1 MRKLGECEDAV
12 SPVIGVTMMVGL
24 TVIMVSVVAV
34 SVFAFTLPESLPPH
48 AKIVVVEARGDI
60 GYTALNKSFIAL
72 KHKGGDVL
80 NENNTKI
87 IITGKGYA
95 YATGE
100 DPHLSSAQD
109 MRSTYKNLAGKN
121 YISGFDNE
129 IVEGT
134 SWDAG
139 ETITLYGSDGRDL
152 DLYGWHNNVDSKWK
166 LDDGYIVS
174 VTIIDT
180 TTNQVIAV
188 SQAIIKHP

>member
-1 MRKLGECEDAV
+1 MEKLKGSEEAV
-12 SPVIGVTMMVGL
+12 SAVIGVVLMVGL
-24 TVIMVSVVAV
+24 TAVMISAVAV
-34 SVFAFTLPESLPPH
+34 SVLAFTLPESAPH
-48 AKIVVVEARGDI
+48 AKIVVVETKGDI
-60 GYTALNKSFIAL
+60 GNTALNKSLITL
-72 KHKGGDVL
+72 KHKGGDAL
-80 NENNTKI
+80 FENDTRI

-95 YATGE
+95 YTGA
-100 DPHLSSAQD
+100 DPQYTSARD
-109 MRSTYKNLAGKN
+109 MRVTYRDLAGEN

-166 LDDGYIVS
+166 FDDVSTVS

-180 TTNQVIAV
+180 TTNEVIAV
-188 SQAIIKHP
+188 SQATIKDA